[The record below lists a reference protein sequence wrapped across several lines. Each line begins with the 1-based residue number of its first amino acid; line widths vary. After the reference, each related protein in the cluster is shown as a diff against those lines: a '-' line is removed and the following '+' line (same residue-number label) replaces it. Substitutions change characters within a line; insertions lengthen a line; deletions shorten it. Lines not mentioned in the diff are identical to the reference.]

1 MQVYFAYD
9 KETGKIVHM
18 HRAVD
23 TSGQCSTCTTDDV
36 LRVLPANINPE
47 TVGVTSATIDQM
59 LSSRQRSLQV
69 NVETGE
75 LIQSAVATD

>member
-1 MQVYFAYD
+1 MEVYFAYD

-18 HRAVD
+18 HRVVN
-23 TSGQCSTCTTDDV
+23 TSGQSGTCTVDDV
-36 LRVLPANINPE
+36 LRVLPDNIDRNK
-47 TVGVTSATIDQM
+47 VGVTSATLDQM

-75 LIQSAVATD
+75 LIQSATATD